1 MTKAPDFL
9 PQSISDNVNG
19 GLIPAAEWCEI
30 HNLDRQTTDKVV
42 SLQNRKA
49 ATDLQYI
56 LDVGEI
62 VVEAKNLFTGAQF
75 VDCCKQVLGIG
86 KTTASAYR
94 NIYQLKQEVPEL
106 SQASADALSVRAL
119 TAMHSARESYQ
130 LKTAEKQAIIAEAE
144 RRARLTGVEEGKS
157 ISEKTIRDLKS
168 ALGEATRQNQV
179 PEDYEDLKT
188 LVNMLTDEVE
198 ELRKRQPKATSEE
211 IGKRAVAPT
220 PKAEKV
226 PEAGSTNDRPTPSV
240 SALKSGELGTQLALN
255 EVNTV
260 TDWLAKNRKPML
272 KMMREFQQI
281 ADRINKLHADHH
293 YTYELFWHGV
303 DLAWDE
309 MPGKTKWT
317 EAYGDSGDR
326 AKILS
331 EFAMKAG
338 EFAQKVAA
346 VETSTHYRSNPPAR
360 IVD

>member
-1 MTKAPDFL
+1 
-9 PQSISDNVNG
+9 
-19 GLIPAAEWCEI
+19 
-30 HNLDRQTTDKVV
+30 
-42 SLQNRKA
+42 
-49 ATDLQYI
+49 
-56 LDVGEI
+56 
-62 VVEAKNLFTGAQF
+62 
-75 VDCCKQVLGIG
+75 
-86 KTTASAYR
+86 
-94 NIYQLKQEVPEL
+94 
-106 SQASADALSVRAL
+106 
-119 TAMHSARESYQ
+119 MHSARESYQ

-157 ISEKTIRDLKS
+157 ISEKTIRDLKA
-168 ALGEATRQNQV
+168 ALGEATRTNQV

>member
-1 MTKAPDFL
+1 MTNTPDFL
-9 PQSISDNVNG
+9 PQNISENVTA
-19 GLIPAAEWCEI
+19 GLIPAADWCELNEI
-30 HNLDRQTTDKVV
+30 DEKTTAKVV

-49 ATDLQYI
+49 TTDLQYI

-86 KTTASAYR
+86 KTAASAYR
-94 NIYQLKQEVPEL
+94 NIYQLKQDVPEL
-106 SQASADALSVRAL
+106 SQASADALSIRAL
-119 TAMHSARESYQ
+119 NAMHSARESYQ
-130 LKTAEKQAIIAEAE
+130 LKTAEKQAIIAQAEARGRKEGAFTQE
-144 RRARLTGVEEGKS
+144 RV
-157 ISEKTIRDLKS
+157 SEKTIRDLKA
-168 ALGEATRQNQV
+168 ALGEATRRNAV
-179 PEDYEDLKT
+179 PEDYEDLKIM
-188 LVNMLTDEVE
+188 VGMLTSEVE
-198 ELRKRQPKATSEE
+198 ELRKQQPKASSEE
-211 IGKRAVAPT
+211 IGIAAMSPT
-220 PKAEKV
+220 PKEKQV
-226 PEAGSTNDRPTPSV
+226 PAAGSTNDRPTPSI
-240 SALKSGELGTQLALN
+240 SALKNGELGTELALN

-303 DLAWDE
+303 DLAWEE

-326 AKILS
+326 SKILS
-331 EFAMKAG
+331 DLAMKAG

-346 VETSTHYRSNPPAR
+346 VETSTHYRNNPPAR
-360 IVD
+360 VVD

>member
-9 PQSISDNVNG
+9 PQSISEHVSS
-19 GLIPAAEWCEI
+19 GLIEATSWCEL
-30 HNLDRQTTDKVV
+30 HKLDAKTTTQVV
-42 SLQNRKA
+42 SLQQRKA
-49 ATDLQYI
+49 STDLQYI
-56 LDVGEI
+56 LDVGQMVE
-62 VVEAKNLFTGAQF
+62 EAKQYLQGAQF
-75 VDCCKQVLGIG
+75 EECCSCVLGISLN
-86 KTTASAYR
+86 TAKRYR
-94 NIYQLKQEVPEL
+94 SIYQLKLEVPEL
-106 SQASADALSVRAL
+106 SQSTAEVLSIKAL
-119 TAMHSARESYQ
+119 TAMHTARESYQ

-157 ISEKTIRDLKS
+157 ISEKTIRDLKA
-168 ALGEATRQNQV
+168 ALGEATRENQV

-198 ELRKRQPKATSEE
+198 ELRKKQPKATSEE

-226 PEAGSTNDRPTPSV
+226 PEAGSTNDRPTPSI
-240 SALKSGELGTQLALN
+240 SALKGGELGTELALN

-309 MPGKTKWT
+309 MPGKTKWA

-338 EFAQKVAA
+338 EFAQKVAS

-360 IVD
+360 VVD

>member
-9 PQSISDNVNG
+9 PQSISDNVSG
-19 GLIPAAEWCEI
+19 GLIPASEWCE
-30 HNLDRQTTDKVV
+30 HNKLDDKTTAQVIN
-42 SLQNRKA
+42 LQERKSS
-49 ATDLQYI
+49 TDLQYI

-62 VVEAKNLFTGAQF
+62 ANDASNLFTGSQYNE
-75 VDCCKQVLGIG
+75 VCSKVLGISID
-86 KTTASAYR
+86 TARRYR
-94 NIYQLKQEVPEL
+94 NIFQLKREVPEL
-106 SQASADALSVRAL
+106 SEASAEALSIRAL
-119 TAMHSARESYQ
+119 SLMHASRESYQ

-157 ISEKTIRDLKS
+157 ISEKMIRDLKF
-168 ALGEATRQNQV
+168 ALGEATRTNQV

-211 IGKRAVAPT
+211 IGKRAVTPT

-360 IVD
+360 VVD